1 MKTFPHPD
9 SEVVELLRDL
19 ADALPDGDLKERAT
33 EMVFHLE
40 DRSRFG
46 TVGVLRVTGLDMNAT
61 IVPAITDRMDVQ
73 AKGAH
78 GHAGLWAGDVSVAFD
93 APLAAPYVPGFGDHL
108 VMMLRRA
115 TEAEEALIGKE
126 E

>member
-9 SEVVELLRDL
+9 AEVVELLREV
-19 ADALPDGDLKERAT
+19 ADALPDGVLKDRAT

-40 DRSRFG
+40 DRSQFG
-46 TVGVLRVTGLDMNAT
+46 TLGVLRVAGLDMNAT
-61 IVPAITDRMDVQ
+61 IVPADTDRMDVK

-108 VMMLRRA
+108 VMTLRRA
-115 TEAEEALIGKE
+115 TEAEETLIRKE